1 MSKSNN
7 ETLKTENDDERDK
20 KIYEAGFIPGWIGEG
35 GLKPEPIHDYEAK
48 KWNWRDGK
56 KLLNAAV
63 KSINPKIAERRNIRM
78 ANNET
83 DKRSSLN
90 SIHASYQMVAPQEFA
105 RAHRHT
111 VNAGRFILESSGA
124 FTTLDGKK
132 VYMEPNDIILT
143 PNWVWHGLGNDSND
157 SSASWIDFL
166 DDPLV
171 ANLKTIFFETRD
183 EDYEKMETETNSI
196 FHFTWVEMDK
206 QLEKSTPD
214 IKKKYG
220 KRIKLE
226 TPSVPTMDIYL
237 ERLWPTMTEKVIKST
252 ANHIFICAK
261 GTGKTTI
268 KKNTYFWERGDVI
281 AVPSWSEFKHDCHE
295 QSTLVEITD
304 QPLIEMLGWY
314 RQID

>member
-1 MSKSNN
+1 MSKSTK
-7 ETLKTENDDERDK
+7 ETLKIENNIERVE

-35 GLKPEPIHDYEAK
+35 GLKPEPIHDYDAK
-48 KWNWRDGK
+48 KWKWRDGK
-56 KLLNAAV
+56 KLLNESL
-63 KSINPKIAERRNIRM
+63 KSVNPKIAERRNIRM
-78 ANNET
+78 ANNEPK
-83 DKRSSLN
+83 KRSTLN
-90 SIHASYQMVAPQEFA
+90 SIHTSYQMVAPNEFA

-143 PNWVWHGLGNDSND
+143 PNWVWHGLGNDNND
-157 SSASWIDFL
+157 LPASWVDFL

-183 EDYEKMETETNSI
+183 EDYDKMETDNNSV
-196 FHFTWVEMDK
+196 FHYTWLEMDK
-206 QLEKSTPD
+206 QLEKSNAD

-226 TPSVPTMDIYL
+226 TPSIPTMDIYL
-237 ERLWPTMTEKVIKST
+237 ERLEPSITSKVIKST
-252 ANHIFICAK
+252 ANHIFICAEGIGETK
-261 GTGKTTI
+261 I
-268 KKNTYFWERGDVI
+268 KQNTYTWERGDVI
-281 AVPSWSEFKHDCHE
+281 AVPSWTEFKHNCDD
-295 QSTLVEITD
+295 QATLVEITD

-314 RQID
+314 RQLD